1 MSWVRFPSPA
11 PITFSNP
18 TPLRGGVFAAWRT
31 IGSSGTRLFGVGRRH
46 PIWWARIADRTEA
59 EGGASDWAE
68 ERMNAEAERSGSEP
82 SPSRLGRALI
92 GAAVACVVAAGILLW
107 SRHGDAV
114 FSDMVLT
121 AVAWC
126 F

>member
-11 PITFSNP
+11 PIIFSNP
-18 TPLRGGVFAAWRT
+18 TPLRGGVFAARPA
-31 IGSSGTRLFGVGRRH
+31 ISSSGPKLLGIGGRH
-46 PIWWARIADRTEA
+46 PIWWARIAGRSEA
-59 EGGASDWAE
+59 EGGASGWAE
-68 ERMNAEAERSGSEP
+68 ERMNAKAERSGSEP
-82 SPSRLGRALI
+82 SPSPLGRALI
-92 GAAVACVVAAGILLW
+92 GAAVGCVVAAGILLW

-121 AVAWC
+121 ALAWC